1 MLAKGGYE
9 HMEQKAEQPL
19 PAWGDPAPVGF
30 IALAVAIFSM
40 VPIFCGWV
48 PREAIMATLPWGIAA
63 VIALIIVTIIEF
75 RNRNPLAAFA
85 FGAFGIIIGGA
96 LTINTVKGFTMFV
109 TESVA
114 SPAMVAGGM
123 MVDAM
128 AWLALSIAII
138 FVGLACGLRWR
149 SFAIAVWI
157 GDIGCWIITMVNFG
171 VLSHAAAK
179 VGGYFLLLLGI
190 YFLYIGIAEF
200 VNPIFRKTILPLGGP
215 LFRRTAPPKA

>member
-1 MLAKGGYE
+1 MQ
-9 HMEQKAEQPL
+9 QKAEQPL
-19 PAWGDPAPVGF
+19 PAWGNPSPIGF

-114 SPAMVAGGM
+114 PAALVEGGM

-128 AWLALSIAII
+128 AWLALSIAIL

-157 GDIGCWIITMVNFG
+157 GDVGCWIITMVNFG
-171 VLSHAAAK
+171 VLSHDAAK

-215 LFRRTAPPKA
+215 LFKRTAPPKA

>member
-1 MLAKGGYE
+1 
-9 HMEQKAEQPL
+9 MEQKAEQPL
-19 PAWGDPAPVGF
+19 PAWGNPAPIGF

-63 VIALIIVTIIEF
+63 VIVLIIVTIIEL

-96 LTINTVKGFTMFV
+96 LTINTVQMWAEKL
-109 TESVA
+109 VA
-114 SPAMVAGGM
+114 PPAIVAGGM

-128 AWLALSIAII
+128 AWLALSIAIL
-138 FVGLACGLRWR
+138 FVGFACGLRWR

-157 GDIGCWIITMVNFG
+157 GDIGCWIIAMVNFG
-171 VLSHAAAK
+171 VLSHAAGA

-215 LFRRTAPPKA
+215 LFKRTAPPKA

>member
-1 MLAKGGYE
+1 MQRE
-9 HMEQKAEQPL
+9 TEQLL
-19 PAWGDPAPVGF
+19 PAWADPAPVGF

-40 VPIFCGWV
+40 VPVFCGWV
-48 PREAIMATLPWGIAA
+48 PSEAIMATLPWGIAA
-63 VIALIIVTIIEF
+63 VITLIIVTIIEF

-109 TESVA
+109 TGSVA
-114 SPAMVAGGM
+114 PSPMVAGGM
-123 MVDAM
+123 IVDAM

-171 VLSHAAAK
+171 LLGHAAAA

-215 LFRRTAPPKA
+215 LFKRVAPPKA

>member
-1 MLAKGGYE
+1 MQ
-9 HMEQKAEQPL
+9 QKAEQLL
-19 PAWGDPAPVGF
+19 PAWGDPAPIGF

-63 VIALIIVTIIEF
+63 VIALIIVTIVEL

-96 LTINTVKGFTMFV
+96 LTINAVRLFTMFV
-109 TESVA
+109 TESA
-114 SPAMVAGGM
+114 APPAMVAGGM
-123 MVDAM
+123 VVDAM
-128 AWLALSIAII
+128 AWLALSIAIL

-171 VLSHAAAK
+171 LLSHAAAA

-200 VNPIFRKTILPLGGP
+200 VNPLFRKTILPLGGP
-215 LFRRTAPPKA
+215 LFKRPTPPKA

>member
-1 MLAKGGYE
+1 MQ
-9 HMEQKAEQPL
+9 QKAEQPL
-19 PAWGDPAPVGF
+19 PAWGNPSPIGF

-48 PREAIMATLPWGIAA
+48 PPEAIMATLPWGIAA

-96 LTINTVKGFTMFV
+96 LTINTVRLFTMFV
-109 TESVA
+109 TKSAA

-138 FVGLACGLRWR
+138 FVGFACGLRWR

-157 GDIGCWIITMVNFG
+157 GDIGVWIIVMVNFG
-171 VLSHAAAK
+171 VLSHAAGA

-215 LFRRTAPPKA
+215 LFKRTAPPKA